1 MVAWTPREKKR
12 NGEVK
17 EPEPKLE
24 VKEVLVKTNQPDGS
38 VVSHR
43 YVVCRNPIQARRE
56 AATRAALVARLPG
69 MLRDQGAKTLLKNR
83 SVARLL
89 KARKGAYVLNREEL
103 AEAPKY
109 DGIWVVRTNTE
120 LDPKDVAL
128 RYKQLWMVERTFRTA
143 KSLLDT
149 RPVFHQ
155 TDDAIRGHMFCSFL
169 ALTLQKALF
178 ERLEQAELQESWNDI
193 VRDLRAVTET
203 QIEQDHKRLAVR
215 SRITERAAGVF
226 RAVGLRI
233 PPVIRQLPR
242 RTQPA
247 VTHASGNDAP
257 AAPRPP
263 KCGATDSRH
272 KP

>member
-1 MVAWTPREKKR
+1 
-12 NGEVK
+12 
-17 EPEPKLE
+17 
-24 VKEVLVKTNQPDGS
+24 
-38 VVSHR
+38 
-43 YVVCRNPIQARRE
+43 
-56 AATRAALVARLPG
+56 

-247 VTHASGNDAP
+247 VTHRLRKRRTRGTPNSTEMRCHGLSAQTVNHRISTSSKIKLSKMSLKTGVPGGPRASSWVAMGVFAACGRDAGLKTGAP
-257 AAPRPP
+257 GGRRSLAWAPR
-263 KCGATDSRH
+263 G
-272 KP
+272 

>member
-1 MVAWTPREKKR
+1 
-12 NGEVK
+12 
-17 EPEPKLE
+17 
-24 VKEVLVKTNQPDGS
+24 
-38 VVSHR
+38 
-43 YVVCRNPIQARRE
+43 
-56 AATRAALVARLPG
+56 
-69 MLRDQGAKTLLKNR
+69 
-83 SVARLL
+83 
-89 KARKGAYVLNREEL
+89 
-103 AEAPKY
+103 
-109 DGIWVVRTNTE
+109 
-120 LDPKDVAL
+120 
-128 RYKQLWMVERTFRTA
+128 MVERTFRTA

-257 AAPRPP
+257 AAPRTPP

>member
-38 VVSHR
+38 VAPTAMWS
-43 YVVCRNPIQARRE
+43 
-56 AATRAALVARLPG
+56 AATRSRPAGRPPPAPPSSRLPG
-69 MLRDQGAKTLLKNR
+69 MLRDQAQEPVRGPPSQGPEGSL
-83 SVARLL
+83 
-89 KARKGAYVLNREEL
+89 VLNREERRG
-103 AEAPKY
+103 Y

-257 AAPRPP
+257 AAPRTPP